1 MWVFRPTTVIF
12 AGAMLL
18 PTVALAGEPPKS
30 AEPAAAPTPGE
41 PKAEAL
47 KHFERARELYRDGS
61 YKEAIVE
68 LEAAHALDRDAKDLV
83 YNLALV
89 NEKLIRIDD
98 ALRWMR
104 QYSEM
109 DLDQAE
115 RGRAELAIRRLE
127 GAKKTLAEQRAAD
140 EKAAKKATP
149 ERPTPTPMGRIDAL
163 TITAGAVSVVGLG
176 VGSVAGILAL
186 SQKPKAGYVTGQSGT
201 YQQLS
206 DEASRAHTKAIVADV
221 ELTSSSPAAPRRA
234 SSTSSVPRTRT
245 QKSRGLQSR
254 SRSSRRRSR
263 TAQASSSRGRCR
275 DRTPLVCA
283 GFPSGVRALH
293 RERRLLGDRER

>member
-1 MWVFRPTTVIF
+1 MYKPPTMWVFRPTTVIF

-18 PTVALAGEPPKS
+18 PTVALAGEPPKT
-30 AEPAAAPTPGE
+30 APAGEAAAPAPGE

-221 ELTSSSPAAPRRA
+221 GFGLFIAGGAAAGLLYFLRPKDPHAEKPGPAKSVAVLPAALTHGA
-234 SSTSSVPRTRT
+234 
-245 QKSRGLQSR
+245 GLVV
-254 SRSSRRRSR
+254 
-263 TAQASSSRGRCR
+263 TG
-275 DRTPLVCA
+275 
-283 GFPSGVRALH
+283 ALP
-293 RERRLLGDRER
+293 